1 MMKKKPKTTLKLW
14 EKSFLLTFCVFF
26 ILLNIAF
33 GIWSVYQFK
42 SALTREMEFCRA
54 EAQQLTARIS
64 AVNEKAPSEL
74 EMERLLHFYSGRQT
88 YLKIIFYG

>member
-42 SALTREMEFCRA
+42 SASVSYTHLRA
-54 EAQQLTARIS
+54 HET
-64 AVNEKAPSEL
+64 
-74 EMERLLHFYSGRQT
+74 
-88 YLKIIFYG
+88 

>member
-64 AVNEKAPSEL
+64 AVNEK
-74 EMERLLHFYSGRQT
+74 RLRNWRWNVCCIFTAAGRHT
-88 YLKIIFYG
+88 

>member
-42 SALTREMEFCRA
+42 SALAKEMELCRT
-54 EAQQLTARIS
+54 EAQQLTARIDADGCKS
-64 AVNEKAPSEL
+64 PFRAGDGALDCIFTATDRRTV
-74 EMERLLHFYSGRQT
+74 
-88 YLKIIFYG
+88 KIVV

>member
-42 SALTREMEFCRA
+42 SALDRK
-54 EAQQLTARIS
+54 S
-64 AVNEKAPSEL
+64 VV
-74 EMERLLHFYSGRQT
+74 
-88 YLKIIFYG
+88 

>member
-42 SALTREMEFCRA
+42 SALTRGKWNFAEQRRSSSPQEFL
-54 EAQQLTARIS
+54 Q
-64 AVNEKAPSEL
+64 
-74 EMERLLHFYSGRQT
+74 
-88 YLKIIFYG
+88 